1 MAFAEMREVEL
12 AGLEAPGPVEGD
24 KIDGIDGREGVI
36 GHGRSTFGIGSTDAD
51 SETFASIPPW
61 RPLPVVDIWGSEIE
75 GEVIL
80 VSFRCRLCVSERV
93 VPIRTIALQLGWIS
107 P

>member
-1 MAFAEMREVEL
+1 MPKGRDRLHDRPHGLGLVTCRHADRNGGGAFAFAEMRQVEL

-51 SETFASIPPW
+51 SETFVSIPPW
-61 RPLPVVDIWGSEIE
+61 RPLPVGDI
-75 GEVIL
+75 
-80 VSFRCRLCVSERV
+80 
-93 VPIRTIALQLGWIS
+93 
-107 P
+107 